1 MRGLPLFALL
11 ACTGATD
18 RDLELDVQ
26 RLAKEDSLPESVA
39 ARVAARGVRAVPD
52 LEAALHGAGVAG
64 RLNLL
69 VALRRTGAVEA
80 VPLLL
85 HRAQHDDDERVRL
98 EAEHALRTWAGERGG
113 RADAARRALRKLE
126 EARKDTKQG

>member
-1 MRGLPLFALL
+1 MRGLALVALL

-18 RDLELDVQ
+18 RGLELDVQ

-39 ARVAARGVRAVPD
+39 ARVASRGARAVPD
-52 LEAALHGAGVAG
+52 LETALHGAGVAG

-85 HRAQHDDDERVRL
+85 HRAQHDDDERVRV
-98 EAEHALRTWAGERGG
+98 EAEHTLRTWAGEAGG
-113 RADAARRALRKLE
+113 RADAARAAVRRLE
-126 EARKDTKQG
+126 EARRDTQAG